1 MASCDDD
8 FSLLGGEDQS
18 NPNQHHHHHHQV
30 LHHAPY
36 APRRF
41 APKLSNQ
48 IHAPHHHQSNGD
60 EDDEHHDVVASSAF
74 HGVNPFSTDEN
85 SNPYDNNNNNAAV
98 EGGDEDLDANRS
110 RIGGGARLEKRQS
123 QEELSDG
130 GTTNGG
136 DTTPYGSFKRPRT
149 SSSSAG
155 EYRKDREEWS
165 DAAIT
170 CLLDAYSDKFTQ
182 LNRGNLRG
190 RDWEDVAATVSERCE
205 KLIKSVEQCKNKI
218 DNLKKRY
225 KLERHRMSSGGTS
238 ASHWPWFKK
247 MEEIVG
253 NSMTTKGASDE
264 DRSGSSLGNAAK
276 PARRYPLV
284 TYNPGVQINNVKSK
298 ATSNPRWRRVVL
310 KISGAAL
317 ACTGP
322 NNIDPKIVGL
332 IAREVAMACRLGVEV
347 AIVVGSRNLFCGG
360 TWITATGLDRT
371 TAYHISMMASVMN
384 SVLLQSSLEKMGVQ
398 ARLQTGIAVQ
408 GVGEPYNRQRA
419 TRHLDKGRV
428 VIFGGI
434 GATLG
439 NPLLSSDAAAALRA
453 IDINAEAMV
462 KGTNV
467 EGVYDCHSQ
476 DSNATFEH
484 ITFHELASR
493 GLTTMDTMALNF
505 CEENSIPVLRAS
517 KRMQT
522 VSVDETKNTVVLRAE
537 HRDEEGRKAVDKFEL
552 KTRNPETIKQVE
564 KKLMEKGVQRME
576 RHPADGIPLKKQPKS
591 GHGGKYTWEGP
602 DRVEDYEMQPDP
614 PAMDEGDP
622 NYDEE
627 QAKKN
632 TGGGDDVAVELVKGE
647 VEVAKEA
654 PTGVARVEVDPRL
667 ISSP

>member
-8 FSLLGGEDQS
+8 FSLLGEDQS
-18 NPNQHHHHHHQV
+18 NPNQQHHHHQV

-41 APKLSNQ
+41 TPKPSNQ
-48 IHAPHHHQSNGD
+48 ILVPHQQRNGD
-60 EDDEHHDVVASSAF
+60 EDDENEVVVEASSAF
-74 HGVNPFSTDEN
+74 HGVNPFSADEN
-85 SNPYDNNNNNAAV
+85 SNPYDNNAAV
-98 EGGDEDLDANRS
+98 DGDEELDANRS
-110 RIGGGARLEKRQS
+110 RIGGLRVEKRQS

-136 DTTPYGSFKRPRT
+136 ENTPYGSFKRPRT

-165 DAAIT
+165 DAAIS

-190 RDWEDVAATVSERCE
+190 RDWEEVASSVSKRCE

-225 KLERHRMSSGGTS
+225 KLERHRMSSGGIS
-238 ASHWPWFKK
+238 ASHWPWFSK

-253 NSMTTKGASDE
+253 NSLATKGASDE
-264 DRSGSSLGNAAK
+264 DRSGSSLGNAVK
-276 PARRYPLV
+276 PAKRYPLV
-284 TYNPGVQINNVKSK
+284 TYSPGVQINNVKSK

-322 NNIDPKIVGL
+322 NNIDPKVVNL

-347 AIVVGSRNLFCGG
+347 AIVVGSRNFFCGG
-360 TWITATGLDRT
+360 TWITATGMDRT

-398 ARLQTGIAVQ
+398 ARLQTAIAVQ

-439 NPLLSSDAAAALRA
+439 NPLLSSDASAALRA

-467 EGVYDCHSQ
+467 DGVYDCHSQ
-476 DSNATFEH
+476 DSNVTFEH
-484 ITFHELASR
+484 ITFRELASR
-493 GLTTMDTMALNF
+493 GLTTMDTMALNV
-505 CEENSIPVLRAS
+505 CEENSIPVVVFNFLEAGNITKALCGEQVGTLIDITGRG
-517 KRMQT
+517 
-522 VSVDETKNTVVLRAE
+522 VS
-537 HRDEEGRKAVDKFEL
+537 
-552 KTRNPETIKQVE
+552 
-564 KKLMEKGVQRME
+564 
-576 RHPADGIPLKKQPKS
+576 
-591 GHGGKYTWEGP
+591 
-602 DRVEDYEMQPDP
+602 
-614 PAMDEGDP
+614 
-622 NYDEE
+622 
-627 QAKKN
+627 
-632 TGGGDDVAVELVKGE
+632 
-647 VEVAKEA
+647 
-654 PTGVARVEVDPRL
+654 
-667 ISSP
+667 